1 MDATQGSG
9 LRILLVEDNEAILKS
24 LGSLLRMIGHSVS
37 EAKNVRE
44 ALSLFHGQ
52 VVDLLISDINLG
64 SESGLDL
71 IRRIRQTSEM
81 PAIAMSAQSELSETS
96 LASGFSAFL
105 DKPVSRHFLQQTIC
119 RLSSGSLVSGVR
131 SERYASG
138 SRLLNRSGN

>member
-1 MDATQGSG
+1 MNATQGSG
-9 LRILLVEDNEAILKS
+9 LRILLVEDNEAILRS

-37 EAKNVRE
+37 EATNVRE
-44 ALSLFHGQ
+44 ALSLFQCQ

-64 SESGLDL
+64 SESGLEL

-105 DKPVSRHFLQQTIC
+105 DKPFSRQYLQQTI
-119 RLSSGSLVSGVR
+119 RQVSSGSPVAELG
-131 SERYASG
+131 SETHASG
-138 SRLLNRSGN
+138 SRLLDRSGN

>member
-1 MDATQGSG
+1 MDAIQGSG
-9 LRILLVEDNEAILKS
+9 LRILLVEDNEAILRS

-37 EAKNVRE
+37 EATNVRE
-44 ALSLFHGQ
+44 ALSLFHCQ

-64 SESGLDL
+64 GDSGLEL

-96 LASGFSAFL
+96 LACGFSAFL
-105 DKPVSRHFLQQTIC
+105 DKPVSRHYLQQTIC
-119 RLSSGSLVSGVR
+119 RLSTGSLVVEVG

-138 SRLLNRSGN
+138 TRILDRSGN